1 VWVIMEHNTRSG
13 APRLLDACNL
23 PLTAVKCV
31 RRIYTDVAVIE
42 VTPAGFVVRE
52 MIEGIDQEALQARSG
67 APLTFAND
75 CRPLTTPALPD
86 AE

>member
-1 VWVIMEHNTRSG
+1 
-13 APRLLDACNL
+13 
-23 PLTAVKCV
+23 
-31 RRIYTDVAVIE
+31 
-42 VTPAGFVVRE
+42 
-52 MIEGIDQEALQARSG
+52 LQARSG